1 MPLVPRPLL
10 LPSGRQ
16 TMQEWEQGALRPSS
30 YRSVSRRP
38 EVRRTSAAAAG
49 RGSARLGV
57 SGWGARAR
65 AEGTGTLH
73 SEARR
78 ACGLVLSLRSPGFSD
93 SRRTP
98 GDKHSATPLTTI
110 LPLRKLP
117 LWLVLS
123 HFPLSEKKKKERES
137 ERESAVPGWGLQGL
151 SGKWSLGRKDSGS
164 RSSYCSLSARAFP
177 FHVTASIAPRCG
189 RKDMFICAQSASH
202 CRPFRLPVQWGGTW
216 QMDLGALSVILA
228 NCNWVIT
235 RT

>member
-78 ACGLVLSLRSPGFSD
+78 ACGLVLSLRSLGFSD

-98 GDKHSATPLTTI
+98 GGKHSATPLTTI

-123 HFPLSEKKKKERES
+123 HFPLSEKKKKRERAR
-137 ERESAVPGWGLQGL
+137 ERAQFRGGDCRGFLGNGVSGEKILGVVVPTVHFPHAHFRFTSQLLLPRGVG
-151 SGKWSLGRKDSGS
+151 GRTCSSVHSQPPTVGPSGS
-164 RSSYCSLSARAFP
+164 LSSGVER
-177 FHVTASIAPRCG
+177 G
-189 RKDMFICAQSASH
+189 R
-202 CRPFRLPVQWGGTW
+202 WTW
-216 QMDLGALSVILA
+216 VLFQLYLLIVIG
-228 NCNWVIT
+228 
-235 RT
+235 